1 MLLKAADSTHPSD
14 SGRLLPE
21 SKLLELL
28 CVLSRGVLSLLLGL
42 LELVTR
48 LGNLASA
55 LITLLLVHKVVQL
68 PLLLLGRLL
77 RRLSSRKEL
86 LVR

>member
-1 MLLKAADSTHPSD
+1 M
-14 SGRLLPE
+14 
-21 SKLLELL
+21 
-28 CVLSRGVLSLLLGL
+28 LLGL

-77 RRLSSRKEL
+77 RSLSSRKEL